1 MTDTIIVKEEE
12 KKPEE
17 TIEEPVVVPEDK
29 STEIAEAAS
38 DQAQDMLSMAAS
50 IATLLEQARNSAG
63 NVEGF
68 FNTIIDRLNEFDRKL
83 DELIKLEIE
92 EQEEEEED
100 NPAEVIVTEVK
111 KPETEEVITTTEE
124 IEEKPEPRSKTKRRF
139 I

>member
-17 TIEEPVVVPEDK
+17 IIQEPVVVPEDK

-38 DQAQDMLSMAAS
+38 DQAQDMISMAAS
-50 IATLLEQARNSAG
+50 IAAMLDQAKSSAG
-63 NVEGF
+63 NIEGF
-68 FNTIIDRLNEFDRKL
+68 FNIVSDRLTEIDRKL

-92 EQEEEEED
+92 EQEEDKDED
-100 NPAEVIVTEVK
+100 STEVVVAEVK
-111 KPETEEVITTTEE
+111 KPETEEVIETTET
-124 IEEKPEPRSKTKRRF
+124 IEEVPEPRSKTKRRF

>member
-17 TIEEPVVVPEDK
+17 TIEQPVVVPEDK
-29 STEIAEAAS
+29 SAEIAEAAS

-50 IATLLEQARNSAG
+50 IAGMLDAAKISTEFIKTQFELLHEKMNFAL
-63 NVEGF
+63 
-68 FNTIIDRLNEFDRKL
+68 TKL
-83 DELIKLEIE
+83 DSIFELQQIDV
-92 EQEEEEED
+92 EEETKDE
-100 NPAEVIVTEVK
+100 PAEVIVTEVK

>member
-17 TIEEPVVVPEDK
+17 TIEQPIVIPEDK

-38 DQAQDMLSMAAS
+38 DQAQDMISMAAS
-50 IATLLEQARNSAG
+50 IAAMLDQAKSSAG
-63 NVEGF
+63 NIEGF
-68 FNTIIDRLNEFDRKL
+68 FNIVSDRLVEIERKL

-100 NPAEVIVTEVK
+100 NSSEVIVTEVK
-111 KPETEEVITTTEE
+111 EPETEEVITTTEE
-124 IEEKPEPRSKTKRRF
+124 IEEKPEPRAKTKRRF